1 MAQFVVPRSIP
12 MLNLGLGIF
21 GVWRLAFGVWRFTAK
36 RLQDAALG
44 QARRYDKP

>member
-12 MLNLGLGIF
+12 MLNLGLGM
-21 GVWRLAFGVWRFTAK
+21 FGVWRFTAK
-36 RLQDAALG
+36 RLQDPALG